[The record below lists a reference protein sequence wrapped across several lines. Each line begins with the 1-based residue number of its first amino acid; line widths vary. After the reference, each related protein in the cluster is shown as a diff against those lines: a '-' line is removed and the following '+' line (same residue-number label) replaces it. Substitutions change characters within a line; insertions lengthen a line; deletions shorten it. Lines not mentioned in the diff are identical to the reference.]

1 MKRIKQYMIMLMAVL
16 ALSSCEK
23 DGDMIILK
31 GHEASELT
39 ASETAVVLSK
49 DNDDEPVLSL
59 SWSGS
64 SLSATDESMG
74 VPSGVP
80 VFRLQASASED
91 FQSVVE
97 LEPDFSYYTFS
108 GAKLNTWA
116 KDAGLEPDVSSPLY
130 FRIQSQL
137 GENIAPKYSNVIS
150 VHVTPYVIDMSRLF
164 LISADKADTLGIL
177 YSPDWNGE
185 YRGFVQASSW
195 MNFYF
200 LEGDD
205 TLWGNDSDP
214 GTPFELSNDQES
226 MWNCWFPG
234 NGGAY
239 FVTMSTNDFSW
250 SATWLPEIV
259 ATGDLVENDTLSFYK
274 SFDQWAGLL
283 NPSTENA
290 QIALHSDAL
299 LYNVSTGDSDD
310 GAIATTLYF
319 EDAGNGVVT
328 FAESP
333 GSFTIPTAN
342 THTFIL
348 DFSDPTQWA
357 YSLVEGNHLPQEEE
371 EIPYLYLP
379 GSKDGET
386 GGGWTFDNYI
396 SQVNDTIY
404 AGVVYVN
411 SQWGFQMFTANDWG
425 AEYYTIGETE
435 GSLVKNGDGNIPA
448 PEPGFFLI
456 TADLKNLSY
465 ALIPLGDEIYL
476 SGVNDVWDFNTTIS
490 KTGDGVYSGN
500 IVVSTPSAYGFR
512 IYPEKDNWNDYFGG
526 ADGSLYFLGSSLTD
540 DSQAG
545 TYTITLDLINMT
557 YQMTL
562 N

>member
-1 MKRIKQYMIMLMAVL
+1 MKCIKQYMIILMAVL

-39 ASETAVVLSK
+39 ASETSVVLSK

-64 SLSATDESMG
+64 SLSVTDESMG

-80 VFRLQASASED
+80 VFRLQASASAD

-97 LEPDFSYYTFS
+97 LESDFSYYTFT
-108 GAKLNTWA
+108 GAKLNAWA
-116 KDAGLEPDVSSPLY
+116 KDAGLEPDISSPLY
-130 FRIQSQL
+130 FRVQSQL
-137 GENIAPKYSNVIS
+137 GENIAPIYSNVVS
-150 VHVTPYVIDMSRLF
+150 VNVTPYVIDMSQLF
-164 LISADKADTLGIL
+164 LISTDKSDTLGIL
-177 YSPDWNGE
+177 YSPDWDGE
-185 YRGFVQASSW
+185 YSGFVQATSW

-214 GTPFELSNDQES
+214 GTPFELSNDEAT

-239 FVTMSTNDFSW
+239 YVTMSTNEFTW

-259 ATGDLVENDTLSFYK
+259 ATGDLEENDTLVYYK
-274 SFDQWAGLL
+274 SFDQWAGLID
-283 NPSTENA
+283 PSTENA
-290 QIALHSDAL
+290 QFTLYSDAL
-299 LYNVSTGDSDD
+299 LYNVLTGDSDD

-319 EDAGNGVVT
+319 ADAGSGLLAI
-328 FAESP
+328 AETP
-333 GSFTIPTAN
+333 GTFTIPNAETY
-342 THTFIL
+342 TLML
-348 DFSDPTQWA
+348 DFSDPMQWTF
-357 YSLVEGNHLPQEEE
+357 SLTEGNHLPQEEE

-396 SQVNDTIY
+396 PQVNDTLY
-404 AGVVYVN
+404 AGVIYVN
-411 SQWGFQMFTANDWG
+411 SQWGFQMFTAADWG
-425 AEYYTIGETE
+425 ADYYTVGETE

-456 TADLKNLSY
+456 TADLKNLTYSM
-465 ALIPLGDEIYL
+465 IPLGDEIYL
-476 SGVNDVWDFNTTIS
+476 SGLNDVWDFSTSIP
-490 KTGDGVYSGN
+490 KTGDGVYSGS
-500 IVVSTPSAYGFR
+500 IVVTTPSTYGFR
-512 IYPEKDNWNDYFGG
+512 IYPEVDNWNDYFGG

-540 DSQAG
+540 DSQVG
-545 TYTITLDLINMT
+545 TYTLTIDLINMT

>member
-1 MKRIKQYMIMLMAVL
+1 MKSIKQYMIIFMAVL

-39 ASETAVVLSK
+39 ASETSVVLSK

-64 SLSATDESMG
+64 TLSVTDESMG

-91 FQSVVE
+91 FQSIVE

-116 KDAGLEPDVSSPLY
+116 KDAGLEPDVASPLY
-130 FRIQSQL
+130 FRVQSQL
-137 GENIAPKYSNVIS
+137 GENIAPIFSNVVS
-150 VHVTPYVIDMSRLF
+150 VNVTPYVIDMSQLF
-164 LISADKADTLGIL
+164 LISTDKSDTLGIL
-177 YSPDWNGE
+177 YSQDWNGE
-185 YRGFVQASSW
+185 YSGFVQATSW

-214 GTPFELSNDQES
+214 GTAFELSNDEAT

-239 FVTMSTNDFSW
+239 FVTMSTNEFTW

-259 ATGDLVENDTLSFYK
+259 ATGDLEENDTLSYYK
-274 SFDQWAGLL
+274 SFDQWAGLID
-283 NPSTENA
+283 PSTENA
-290 QIALHSDAL
+290 QITLYCDGL
-299 LYNVSTGDSDD
+299 FYNVSTGTNDVD
-310 GAIATTLYF
+310 AIATTLYF
-319 EDAGNGVVT
+319 ADAGSGLLAI
-328 FAESP
+328 AESP
-333 GSFTIPTAN
+333 GTFTIPTAE
-342 THTFIL
+342 THTLIL
-348 DFSDPTQWA
+348 DFSDPTQWTF
-357 YSLVEGNHLPQEEE
+357 SLTEGNHLPQEEE

-396 SQVNDTIY
+396 PQVNDTLY

-411 SQWGFQMFTANDWG
+411 SQWGFQMFTAADWG
-425 AEYYTIGETE
+425 ADYYTMGETE

-456 TADLKNLSY
+456 TADLKNLTYS
-465 ALIPLGDEIYL
+465 LIPLGDEIYL
-476 SGVNDVWDFNTTIS
+476 SGLNDVWDFNTSIP
-490 KTGDGVYSGN
+490 KTGDGVYSGS
-500 IVVSTPSAYGFR
+500 IVVTTPSTYGFR
-512 IYPEKDNWNDYFGG
+512 IYPEVDNWNDYFGG

-540 DSQAG
+540 DSQVG
-545 TYTITLDLINMT
+545 TYTLTIDLINMT